1 MLKDENE
8 MMVEYSE
15 MASFD
20 FNSEEYREVKD
31 IEDTINGVWATLARL
46 WFVKAAQ

>member
-1 MLKDENE
+1 

-15 MASFD
+15 MTGFD
-20 FNSEEYREVKD
+20 FNSDEYREVRE
-31 IEDTINGVWATLARL
+31 IEDAINGVWATFAKM